1 MPTNPTSAHSVR
13 FCGHFDRKTTVR
25 STRTIDATANRKDA
39 DKNAGAPSRPIRIAS
54 QVEPQMRHS
63 MANAALRVEL
73 VAIGP
78 RIAAV
83 SQSLW
88 GVPGP
93 GSRSRRSCAYADSD
107 GGPGDVGGGPRARQP
122 RRIR

>member
-13 FCGHFDRKTTVR
+13 FCGHFDRKTTAR

-39 DKNAGAPSRPIRIAS
+39 DKNGGAPSRPIRIAS

-83 SQSLW
+83 WESR
-88 GVPGP
+88 GAVPAHVY
-93 GSRSRRSCAYADSD
+93 RSGRTCASTDSD
-107 GGPGDVGGGPRARQP
+107 DGPDGVGESPRARP
-122 RRIR
+122 PP

>member
-13 FCGHFDRKTTVR
+13 FCGHFDRKTTAR

-78 RIAAV
+78 RIAAGW
-83 SQSLW
+83 QR
-88 GVPGP
+88 PGAAH
-93 GSRSRRSCAYADSD
+93 GHGY
-107 GGPGDVGGGPRARQP
+107 RARRTCRSGGSDYRP
-122 RRIR
+122 R

>member
-13 FCGHFDRKTTVR
+13 FCGHFDRKTTAR

-39 DKNAGAPSRPIRIAS
+39 DKNGGAPSRPIRIAR

-78 RIAAV
+78 RNAAGRVMPVGV
-83 SQSLW
+83 SRQ
-88 GVPGP
+88 VFTY
-93 GSRSRRSCAYADSD
+93 RRT
-107 GGPGDVGGGPRARQP
+107 PV
-122 RRIR
+122 

>member
-39 DKNAGAPSRPIRIAS
+39 DKNGGAPSRPIRIAS
-54 QVEPQMRHS
+54 QGEPQMRHS

-78 RIAAV
+78 RIAAGWE
-83 SQSLW
+83 SL
-88 GVPGP
+88 GAAPGH
-93 GSRSRRSCAYADSD
+93 GSRARRTRASTRSD
-107 GGPGDVGGGPRARQP
+107 DW
-122 RRIR
+122 